1 MRIAVPGTCGE
12 LVQGTLEGT
21 PCLVSCPIASYSV
34 AEVEIDVA
42 THSSLGSGWSLQP
55 HLSKVKTA
63 LRYGLEYLELAD
75 SSGHVHLNSDLPR
88 GRGYGSSTAD
98 IGATLFALG
107 HAVGRALKP
116 TEVAHLALRVE
127 PTDGSLFPGWVL
139 WDHRRGQ
146 VCQDLGTPPLLSV
159 IVLDPGGEVDTV
171 AYNQQA
177 HEPMLRSLASRH
189 REAFTMLQEG
199 IKHGDA
205 ATIGAAATLSAVT
218 HQDMLPN
225 PLLDLA
231 LDLAQETGAVGVCR
245 AHSGTIIGLLIDPH
259 ETDMSSACGLAR
271 QRCPDTVSIDGL
283 SVIGGGSR
291 LLTAK
296 TV

>member
-1 MRIAVPGTCGE
+1 MRVAVPGTCGE
-12 LVQGTLEGT
+12 LVQGSLDGT

-34 AEVEIDVA
+34 VEVHYGV
-42 THSSLGSGWSLQP
+42 GSGWSLKP
-55 HLSKVKTA
+55 GLAKTTAA
-63 LRYGLEYLELAD
+63 LRYGLQYLDLAD
-75 SSGHVHLNSDLPR
+75 SSGCVRLSSALPH

-107 HAVGRALKP
+107 HATGRALLP
-116 TEVAHLALRVE
+116 AEVARLALRVE

-139 WDHRRGQ
+139 WDHRGGQ
-146 VCQDLGTPPLLSV
+146 ICEELGAPPLLSV

-171 AYNQQA
+171 AYNRRA
-177 HEPMLRSLASRH
+177 HAPILRMLAAQH
-189 REAFTMLQEG
+189 REAFALLREG

-205 ATIGAAATLSAVT
+205 AAIGAAATLSAVA
-218 HQDMLPN
+218 HQDLLPN

-231 LDLAQETGAVGVCR
+231 LRLAQDIGAVGVCR

-259 ETDMSSACGLAR
+259 ETEMSNACRLAR
-271 QRCPDTVSIDGL
+271 QRCPETVDIYGL
-283 SVIGGGSR
+283 SVIGGGPR
-291 LLTAK
+291 LLTSE